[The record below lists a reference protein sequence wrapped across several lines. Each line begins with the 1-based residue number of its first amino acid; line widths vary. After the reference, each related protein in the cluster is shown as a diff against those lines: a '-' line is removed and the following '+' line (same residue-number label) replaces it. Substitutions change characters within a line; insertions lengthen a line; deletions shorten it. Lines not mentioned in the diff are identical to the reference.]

1 MNYFRINIYLNF
13 KTFLK
18 SIITKVVKRRG
29 IETLIKKNSKKR
41 YFILTS
47 QLRVG
52 FLILLKYLKKKYST
66 KNEII
71 FQPFNLPEMI
81 NIAIQSKF
89 KVRFKKLNYKTGQPD
104 FKYLNSIVN
113 NKTLALVATNI
124 FLSPKSI
131 IFLKNFCKKKKIIF
145 IEDNA
150 IYFDNFFFKQNK
162 KKYSGSFGDYTLY
175 SFNIMKNVSSFFGG
189 GVATDDI
196 DFKVFAKHEIS
207 NYREFFKF
215 VLLKQIIIFFI
226 LKVLKFRFFYRLFL
240 KIITISHQKNNK
252 FILKIVYPALKFKKT
267 KFPKY
272 YFTKISS
279 ISKNATFYQ
288 LKNLNSRKKNHLI
301 RKKNNIFYSKLFKKL
316 NIKQVKILPIENY
329 NFQNFMDFPIFV
341 ENREKLNNYLL
352 NNGIETKYIFYQDCV
367 KIFKPTSKKEIKDNS
382 EYFSNKVIG
391 LPNHV
396 NISKDYMNRIGE
408 RIKRYYDS
416 AY

>member
-352 NNGIETKYIFYQDCV
+352 INGIETKYIFYQDCV

>member
-1 MNYFRINIYLNF
+1 
-13 KTFLK
+13 
-18 SIITKVVKRRG
+18 
-29 IETLIKKNSKKR
+29 
-41 YFILTS
+41 
-47 QLRVG
+47 
-52 FLILLKYLKKKYST
+52 
-66 KNEII
+66 
-71 FQPFNLPEMI
+71 
-81 NIAIQSKF
+81 
-89 KVRFKKLNYKTGQPD
+89 
-104 FKYLNSIVN
+104 
-113 NKTLALVATNI
+113 
-124 FLSPKSI
+124 
-131 IFLKNFCKKKKIIF
+131 
-145 IEDNA
+145 
-150 IYFDNFFFKQNK
+150 
-162 KKYSGSFGDYTLY
+162 
-175 SFNIMKNVSSFFGG
+175 MKNVSSFFGG

-226 LKVLKFRFFYRLFL
+226 LKVLKFRLFYQLFL

-252 FILKIVYPALKFKKT
+252 FILKIVYPSLKFKKT

-316 NIKQVKILPIENY
+316 NIEQVKILPIENY

>member
-18 SIITKVVKRRG
+18 SIISKVVKRRG
-29 IETLIKKNSKKR
+29 IETLIQKNSKKR

-52 FLILLKYLKKKYST
+52 FLILLKYLKKKYPT

-89 KVRFKKLNYKTGQPD
+89 KVRFKKLNYETGQPD

-226 LKVLKFRFFYRLFL
+226 LKVLKFRFFYQLFL

-252 FILKIVYPALKFKKT
+252 FILKIVYPSLKFKKT

-352 NNGIETKYIFYQDCV
+352 INGIETKYIFYQDCV

>member
-29 IETLIKKNSKKR
+29 IETLIQKNSKKR

-52 FLILLKYLKKKYST
+52 FLILLKYLKKKYPT

-89 KVRFKKLNYKTGQPD
+89 KVRFKKLNYETGQPD

-131 IFLKNFCKKKKIIF
+131 ISLKNFCKKKKIIF

-226 LKVLKFRFFYRLFL
+226 LKVLKFRFFYQLFL

-252 FILKIVYPALKFKKT
+252 FILKIVYPSLKFKKT

-316 NIKQVKILPIENY
+316 NIEQVKILPIENY
-329 NFQNFMDFPIFV
+329 NFQNFMDFPILV

-352 NNGIETKYIFYQDCV
+352 INGIETKYIFYQDCV

>member
-18 SIITKVVKRRG
+18 SIISKVVKRRG
-29 IETLIKKNSKKR
+29 IETLIQKNSKKR

-52 FLILLKYLKKKYST
+52 FLILLKYLKKKYPT

-89 KVRFKKLNYKTGQPD
+89 KVRFKKLNYETGQPD

-131 IFLKNFCKKKKIIF
+131 ISLKNFCKKKKIIF

-226 LKVLKFRFFYRLFL
+226 LKVLKFRLFYQLFL

-252 FILKIVYPALKFKKT
+252 FILKIVYPSLKFKKT

-316 NIKQVKILPIENY
+316 NIEQVKILPIENY